1 MLATCLEK
9 NFSSNQAPH
18 STTIPTCLAAWLPA
32 CPRACLPARLPACSI
47 GQDSQHLRR
56 LHTRLLRLG
65 CGPAGGAWQLQAL
78 EPQSP
83 SA

>member
-32 CPRACLPARLPACSI
+32 CPRACLPARLPACA
-47 GQDSQHLRR
+47 
-56 LHTRLLRLG
+56 
-65 CGPAGGAWQLQAL
+65 PAVHHVSN
-78 EPQSP
+78 EMFNFIMDEM
-83 SA
+83 